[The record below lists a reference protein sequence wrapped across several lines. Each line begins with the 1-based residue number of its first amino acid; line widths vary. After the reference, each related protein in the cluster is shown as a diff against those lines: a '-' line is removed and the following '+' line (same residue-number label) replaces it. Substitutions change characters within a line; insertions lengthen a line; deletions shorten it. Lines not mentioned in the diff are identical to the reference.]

1 MSSNKPETKAACQ
14 QSRRQ
19 QATPARL
26 LALDVTRQLRQRQAY
41 AHDLVKK
48 QVQPTEIS
56 DVERDFASLL
66 IYGVAATSG
75 ELDILLHR
83 ALQGGSSGSDSGDGP
98 RCRRIKPKLLD
109 ALRIS
114 CYELFFLQKPAHIAV
129 SQGVELMRSFAPYA
143 VGFANKLLRETAKL
157 REEFP
162 FGDASSEPQ
171 AMAHQHGFPL
181 WLAERLIDALGIQAA
196 EQLMLASNQ
205 QAPLFLADLRD
216 GSMVEAPPA
225 ELQVWL
231 PRIEAGELIVADAA
245 AQQVAALATPPPGG
259 SFLEVGSGRG
269 TKTVLIQ
276 HAQRRALAQGCEP
289 DQGNESAQDCEPTQN
304 PDATQYFALDLH
316 PFKQEVLL
324 RRAQQYQLR
333 QLQPVTGDATAL
345 GKHRLNYP
353 APSSGQSAPASP
365 GQTPPLPQVG
375 VAFARTG
382 LGQIDSESGTEAF
395 IGASLDELINTAQLP
410 EEFSA
415 ALIDAPCSGT
425 GTLRRHPEIRWRLQ
439 PEDVTA
445 MAEQGLAMLEAVA
458 HCIEPGGFVVYSTC
472 SVLSEENE
480 LLIERFLAGD
490 AGQGFEQAGEPFR
503 SRLYPGSSDA
513 HFAVKLVKRL

>member
-1 MSSNKPETKAACQ
+1 
-14 QSRRQ
+14 
-19 QATPARL
+19 
-26 LALDVTRQLRQRQAY
+26 
-41 AHDLVKK
+41 
-48 QVQPTEIS
+48 
-56 DVERDFASLL
+56 
-66 IYGVAATSG
+66 
-75 ELDILLHR
+75 
-83 ALQGGSSGSDSGDGP
+83 
-98 RCRRIKPKLLD
+98 
-109 ALRIS
+109 
-114 CYELFFLQKPAHIAV
+114 LFFLQKPAHIAV

-143 VGFANKLLRETAKL
+143 AGFANKLLRETAKL
-157 REEFP
+157 KEEFP

-216 GSMVEAPPA
+216 GSTVQTSPA
-225 ELQVWL
+225 ELKAWL
-231 PRIEAGELIVADAA
+231 PRIASGELIVADAA

-276 HAQRRALAQGCEP
+276 HAQRRALAQHCESTQRRALAQGCEP
-289 DQGNESAQDCEPTQN
+289 GHGNSVAYDSEPAHGNSAAQGCEPAQDSEPGQN
-304 PDATQYFALDLH
+304 PDITQYFALDIH

-333 QLQPVTGDATAL
+333 QLQPVIGDATAL
-345 GKHRLNYP
+345 GKHRLNHP
-353 APSSGQSAPASP
+353 APSSGQSAPAPP
-365 GQTPPLPQVG
+365 GQTPPLPKVG
-375 VAFARTG
+375 AAFARADPE
-382 LGQIDSESGTEAF
+382 QIDSESGTEAF
-395 IGASLDELINTAQLP
+395 IGASLDELINTAQIP

-445 MAEQGLAMLEAVA
+445 MAAQGLAMLDAA
-458 HCIEPGGFVVYSTC
+458 ARCIAPGGFVVYSTC
-472 SVLSEENE
+472 SVLPEENE
-480 LLIERFLAGD
+480 RLVERFLAGD
-490 AGQGFEQAGEPFR
+490 VGQGFEQAGEPFR
-503 SRLYPGSSDA
+503 SRLCPGSSDA
-513 HFAVKLVKRL
+513 HFAVKLVKCL